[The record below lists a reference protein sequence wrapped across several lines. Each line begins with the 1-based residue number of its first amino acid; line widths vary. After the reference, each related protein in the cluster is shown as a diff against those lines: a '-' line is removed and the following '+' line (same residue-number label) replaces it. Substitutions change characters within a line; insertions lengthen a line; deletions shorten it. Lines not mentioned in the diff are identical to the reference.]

1 MRDVP
6 KEKWLYHDRC
16 MAKWMGFFMS
26 DHTEYMGRKASEKP
40 AVEKRKMSE
49 EECDSVFRDAWLSGG
64 VVAIQ
69 MDSTFNDQYAPD
81 IEGLVLGVDTN
92 LICIQTKQGK
102 MMRVVADDIRNV
114 ELLQTSEWWAA

>member
-1 MRDVP
+1 
-6 KEKWLYHDRC
+6 
-16 MAKWMGFFMS
+16 
-26 DHTEYMGRKASEKP
+26 
-40 AVEKRKMSE
+40 
-49 EECDSVFRDAWLSGG
+49 
-64 VVAIQ
+64 